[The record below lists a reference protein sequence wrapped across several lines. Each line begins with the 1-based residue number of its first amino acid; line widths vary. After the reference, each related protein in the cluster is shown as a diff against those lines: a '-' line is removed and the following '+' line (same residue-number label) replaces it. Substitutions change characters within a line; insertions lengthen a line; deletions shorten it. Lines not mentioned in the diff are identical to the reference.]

1 MPISESQLETWSK
14 LGPTSQFTSTYDTLK
29 SVLNDSQSPYYL
41 KDFTIFLQG
50 SYKNDTNVY
59 GDSDVDV
66 VIRLDS
72 IFYTDLYFL
81 SEEEKA
87 RYDAQRSPGTYTLDE
102 FKTAV
107 VGWLTK
113 KYGSDVRP
121 GKKAIFI
128 QGNGT
133 RRDADVLACA
143 KLRRYYSF
151 PAVGDPS
158 FVDGICFFLADG
170 TRIENYPERHS
181 ENCTT
186 KHQETQ
192 QWFKHTVRIFKN
204 MRNTMIEKGIIK
216 DGLAPSY
223 FIEGLLYNAPTAKFG
238 GTEQLNFSDVL
249 NWLLAADRSKFS
261 CANGQFK
268 LLANGSVTWP
278 ADNCTAFLNAVKKY
292 WDA

>member
-1 MPISESQLETWSK
+1 MPNSESQLETWSK
-14 LGPTSQFTSTYDTLK
+14 QGPTSQFTSTYDTLK

-81 SEEEKA
+81 SEEERA

-113 KYGSDVRP
+113 KYGSEVQP
-121 GKKAIFI
+121 GKKAIVI
-128 QGNGT
+128 KGNGT

-143 KLRRYYSF
+143 KLRRDYSF
-151 PAVGDPS
+151 HTVGNPS
-158 FVDGICFFLADG
+158 FVG
-170 TRIENYPERHS
+170 RH
-181 ENCTT
+181 
-186 KHQETQ
+186 
-192 QWFKHTVRIFKN
+192 
-204 MRNTMIEKGIIK
+204 
-216 DGLAPSY
+216 
-223 FIEGLLYNAPTAKFG
+223 LLLSARR
-238 GTEQLNFSDVL
+238 D
-249 NWLLAADRSKFS
+249 ADRKLSRKAQRKLHDKAPRNATVVQAHGPNLQESAKYDDWKRHHQGRAGAVVFHRGTIVQRPD
-261 CANGQFK
+261 CEFRRDRAIK
-268 LLANGSVTWP
+268 LL
-278 ADNCTAFLNAVKKY
+278 
-292 WDA
+292 